1 MQAFFGIILGADTKY
16 QILAPGGT
24 GRRQADNMLDFE
36 LAGDSNVKMSRLVAS
51 KKRRLAR
58 AESLDRRL
66 LFWVCL
72 PALLAIASRVV
83 AEPLTNA
90 ADVLSLSAEEASKG
104 LPVQVRGVVTAAE
117 PTWAGRFF
125 IQDETSGVFVEN
137 LSTNRPEV
145 GDLVELSG
153 VSHPGAFAP
162 IISRPTWTKVG
173 TAPLPE
179 ARAVPIEQIM
189 SGAEDGQRVEVVGIV
204 RSVEPGPSNFDL
216 AIAAGGYRLHAF
228 PKAEPGLEPQSLIGA
243 RVRIKGTAAAS
254 FNAALRRLVSV
265 VLFVPLASDFIIE
278 KAEPVDPFEE
288 PILPLN
294 GIAQYH
300 KGFLP
305 GQRVHVK
312 GAVTLQRPGE
322 DLFLEDDT
330 GGLHVKCRQPQTLA
344 AGEVVEAVGFPDFEH
359 FLPVLEDAV
368 VKKTTEPRMPARPKQ
383 VSVEEI
389 QAGLHHADLVE
400 LEAKLLDRNVK
411 GSRQRTNNTL
421 LTSTVLLLQVENLL
435 FTAEAES
442 VQHPAALTGLPI
454 GSLVEVSGV
463 CFTESGEDK
472 KLKSLQILL
481 PDATSVRLLKKPSWW
496 TPQRLVIGLSVVL
509 VVLAAAVSWIVMV
522 SKRNLVLNQLI
533 REKEK
538 AQGELQL
545 AHDQLEERVKE
556 RTAQLKFQITAR
568 KESEVQYKAVLTERT
583 RLAQEIHDTLEQ
595 TLTGIALQ
603 LDMTSKLFQA
613 NPDNANHHLEL
624 ACDLVAQSQAD
635 VRRSVWD
642 LRSRAL
648 EQFDLPGALV
658 TSGKQ
663 LTDGTNIHLEVTAKG
678 RVRPLPETVEENLL
692 RIAQEALTNV
702 IKHSEATTASIE
714 LDYGPQTVA
723 MQIKDNG
730 RGFQSDQCAGP
741 GEGHFG
747 LLGISERAKRLG
759 TEAVFESNPGAG
771 TTLRVKV
778 AIDQEAPELQ
788 KFQPSENAAA

>member
-1 MQAFFGIILGADTKY
+1 
-16 QILAPGGT
+16 
-24 GRRQADNMLDFE
+24 MLDFKPVRHF
-36 LAGDSNVKMSRLVAS
+36 NVKMSRRVAS
-51 KKRRLAR
+51 KKLWLAW
-58 AESLDRRL
+58 AISPGRRL

-72 PALLAIASRVV
+72 PAIVANTPRVV

-90 ADVLSLSAEEASKG
+90 ADVLSLPAEEALKG
-104 LPVQVRGVVTAAE
+104 LPIQVRGVVTVAE
-117 PTWAGRFF
+117 PTWGGRFF

-145 GDLVELSG
+145 GDIVELSG

-162 IISRPTWTKVG
+162 IISRPKWTKVG

-204 RSVEPGPSNFDL
+204 RAVEPGKRNFGLD
-216 AIAAGGYRLHAF
+216 IASGGYRLHAF
-228 PKAEPGLEPQSLIGA
+228 PLTQPGIEPQSLVGA

-265 VLFVPLASDFIIE
+265 VLFVPLSSDFIIE
-278 KAEPVDPFEE
+278 RTEPMDPFQEPV
-288 PILPLN
+288 LPLN
-294 GIAQYH
+294 AIAQYR
-300 KGFLP
+300 KDFLP
-305 GQRVHVK
+305 GKRVHVK
-312 GAVTLQRPGE
+312 GVVTLQRPGE
-322 DLFLEDDT
+322 DLFLEDNT
-330 GGLHVKCRQPQTLA
+330 GGLHVKSRQLQNFT
-344 AGEVVEAVGFPDFEH
+344 AGDAVEAVGFPDFEH
-359 FLPVLEDAV
+359 FLPALEDAV
-368 VKKTTEPRMPARPKQ
+368 FKRTNEPRAPAWPKK
-383 VSVEEI
+383 VSVSEI
-389 QAGLHHADLVE
+389 QDGLHHADLVK

-411 GSRQRTNNTL
+411 QSRQRTNNTP
-421 LTSTVLLLQVENLL
+421 LTSTVLLLQDENLV

-442 VQHPAALTGLPI
+442 VQNPTALATLPI
-454 GSLVEVSGV
+454 GSMVEVAGV

-481 PDATSVRLLKKPSWW
+481 PDAKSVRLLKKPSWW

-509 VVLAAAVSWIVMV
+509 AVLAAAVSWIVMV

-538 AQGELQL
+538 AQSELQM
-545 AHDQLEERVKE
+545 AHDQLEGRVKE

-568 KESEVQYKAVLTERT
+568 KESEVQYKAVLAERT

-613 NPDNANHHLEL
+613 KPDNANHHLEL
-624 ACDLVAQSQAD
+624 ACDLVAQSQVE
-635 VRRSVWD
+635 VRRSVWA

-663 LTDGTNIHLEVTAKG
+663 LTDGTNIHFEVTAKG
-678 RVRPLPETVEENLL
+678 RVRPLPETIEENLL

-702 IKHSEATTASIE
+702 IKHSEATTAAIE

-723 MQIKDNG
+723 MQITDNG

-759 TEAVFESNPGAG
+759 TQAVFESKPGAG
-771 TTLRVKV
+771 TTLRVRV
-778 AIDQEAPELQ
+778 AINQEVPELHE
-788 KFQPSENAAA
+788 FQPNETTGA

>member
-1 MQAFFGIILGADTKY
+1 VPDSRRCTNQTDRREST
-16 QILAPGGT
+16 
-24 GRRQADNMLDFE
+24 RQADIILDFE
-36 LAGDSNVKMSRLVAS
+36 LARCFNVKMSRLVAS
-51 KKRRLAR
+51 KKFLLAGVIPF
-58 AESLDRRL
+58 DRRL
-66 LFWVCL
+66 LFWVCVSAIL
-72 PALLAIASRVV
+72 VIASKVG
-83 AEPLTNA
+83 ADPLTNA
-90 ADVLSLSAEEASKG
+90 ADVLSLPAEEALKG

-117 PTWAGRFF
+117 PTWEGRFF

-145 GDLVELSG
+145 GDIVELSG

-162 IISRPTWTKVG
+162 IISRPKWAKVG
-173 TAPLPE
+173 TAALPE

-189 SGAEDGQRVEVVGIV
+189 SGAEDGQRVEVIGIV
-204 RSVEPGPSNFDL
+204 RAVEPGKRNFDL
-216 AIAAGGYRLHAF
+216 DIASGGYRFHAF
-228 PKAEPGLEPQSLIGA
+228 PITEPGLDPQSLIGA

-254 FNAALRRLVSV
+254 FNAALRHLVSV
-265 VLFVPLASDFIIE
+265 VLFVPLSNDFIIE
-278 KAEPVDPFEE
+278 ETEPLDPFDE

-294 GIAQYH
+294 GIAQYR

-312 GAVTLQRPGE
+312 GVVTLQRPGQ
-322 DLFLEDDT
+322 DLFLEDST
-330 GGLHVKCRQPQTLA
+330 GGLRLKSRQLQSFV
-344 AGEVVEAVGFPDFEH
+344 AGDVVEAVGFPGFEH
-359 FLPVLEDAV
+359 YLPVVEDAV
-368 VKKTTEPRMPARPKQ
+368 FRKTTEPAMPVWPKN
-383 VSVEEI
+383 VSVNEI
-389 QAGLHHADLVE
+389 ESGLHHAGLVK
-400 LEAKLLDRNVK
+400 LEAKLLDRTVK
-411 GSRQRTNNTL
+411 QSGQRTNNTP
-421 LTSTVLLLQVENLL
+421 LTSTVLLLQVEDLR
-435 FTAEAES
+435 FTAESKS
-442 VQHPAALTGLPI
+442 VQGPAALAGLPI
-454 GSLVEVSGV
+454 GSIIEVAGV

-481 PDATSVRLLKKPSWW
+481 PNAKSVRLLRKPGWW
-496 TPQRLVIGLSVVL
+496 TPQHLLIGLSVVL
-509 VVLAAAVSWIVMV
+509 AVLVAALSWTVMV

-538 AQGELQL
+538 AQSELQL
-545 AHDQLEERVKE
+545 AHDQLEERIKE

-568 KESEVQYKAVLTERT
+568 KESELQYKAVLAERT

-595 TLTGIALQ
+595 TLIGIALQ

-624 ACDLVAQSQAD
+624 ACDLVAQSQVE

-663 LTDGTNIHLEVTAKG
+663 LTDGTNIHFQVTAKG
-678 RVRPLPETVEENLL
+678 RVRPLPETVEQNLL

-702 IKHSEATTASIE
+702 IKHSEATTAAIE

-747 LLGISERAKRLG
+747 LLGISERARRLG
-759 TEAVFESNPGAG
+759 AEAVFESRPGVG

-778 AIDQEAPELQ
+778 AIAQEFPELHE
-788 KFQPSENAAA
+788 FQPNENTGA